1 MRRGVAPLLLA
12 ALAGCFLLS
21 FLVGRFP
28 VAPWTLIRIIA
39 AQALPIV
46 PDWPPVMRAVV
57 LDVRLPRIAA
67 AMLVGAG
74 LALSGACYQGVFR
87 NPLVSPFLLG
97 VSAGAGFGAAL
108 AILFFTS
115 PDAIPLCA
123 FAFGLLAVAMCFGLA
138 RSYRAAPTLVL
149 VLAGIIVGSLFG
161 ALLSLLKYAADPE
174 AKLPVIEFWLLG
186 SLSRVGMREV
196 WVLLTLFV
204 PSAAVLLALRWRVNL
219 LAVGDDEARSL
230 GVDTAR
236 LRLVVVVVATL
247 LAAATV
253 SVAGIIGWVGLVI
266 PHAAR
271 ILVGA
276 NFSRV
281 LPVSAALGACYLVI
295 MDDLARTVTAAEM
308 PIGVLTAIVGA
319 PVFAL
324 LLRRRALGWA

>member
-1 MRRGVAPLLLA
+1 MRAAPALVA
-12 ALAGCFLLS
+12 ALLGCFLLS

-28 VAPWTLIRIIA
+28 VAPWTVVRIIA
-39 AQALPIV
+39 AQVAPLA
-46 PDWPPVMRAVV
+46 PDWPPVMGTVV
-57 LDVRLPRIAA
+57 MDVRLPRILA

-108 AILFFTS
+108 AILFFAA
-115 PDAIPLCA
+115 PDAIPLLA
-123 FAFGLLAVAMCFGLA
+123 FAFGLLAVGLCFGLA

-149 VLAGIIVGSLFG
+149 VLAGIIVGALFS
-161 ALLSLLKYAADPE
+161 ALLSLLKYVADPE

-196 WVLLTLFV
+196 WVLLALFV
-204 PSAAVLLALRWRVNL
+204 PAAAILLALRWRVNL
-219 LAVGDDEARSL
+219 LAVGDEEARSL
-230 GVDTAR
+230 GVDTGR

-253 SVAGIIGWVGLVI
+253 SVAGIIGWVGLVV

-281 LPVSAALGACYLVI
+281 LPVSAALGACYLVL

-308 PIGVLTAIVGA
+308 PIGILTAIVGA